1 MLNFNYLIFILEFLI
16 KYIFDDKN
24 KLFLYINH
32 ITSSKKQMVWYF
44 PRKI

>member
-1 MLNFNYLIFILEFLI
+1 MFNFNYLIFILEFLI

-32 ITSSKKQMVWYF
+32 KKQMVWYF